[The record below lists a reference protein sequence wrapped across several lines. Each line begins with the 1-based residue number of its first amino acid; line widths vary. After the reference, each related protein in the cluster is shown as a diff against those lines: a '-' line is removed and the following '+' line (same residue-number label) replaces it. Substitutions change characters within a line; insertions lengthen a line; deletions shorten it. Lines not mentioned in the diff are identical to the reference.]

1 MLLGHELAEI
11 LLNFTLNRSD
21 LDPARCWSLENGRPF
36 IEISR
41 RRNPALQGGE
51 ARRKMV
57 EKTGGGCGW
66 PPPAR
71 SHVRHGAGRD
81 LRLIQVLLDH
91 EELGPSALST

>member
-21 LDPARCWSLENGRPF
+21 LDPARCWSLENGRPW
-36 IEISR
+36 
-41 RRNPALQGGE
+41 
-51 ARRKMV
+51 KMV

-91 EELGPSALST
+91 EDLGPTALST